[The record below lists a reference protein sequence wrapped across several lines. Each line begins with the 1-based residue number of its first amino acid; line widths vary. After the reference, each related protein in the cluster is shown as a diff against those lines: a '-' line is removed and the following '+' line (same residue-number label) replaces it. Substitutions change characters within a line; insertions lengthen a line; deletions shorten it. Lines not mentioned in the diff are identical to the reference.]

1 MNKDILKSII
11 AISFVFISL
20 LCASILHDMKSGA
33 KEEAKAKKKEEM
45 SKTYDDGSHDF
56 GFNLPLLIIDTKGNK
71 VSDSEKLKAYLQ
83 VYDSENKLN
92 YIADDPVITSDINIK
107 IRGNSTRAFPKKQYS
122 IELAKKN
129 NQERKEKLLGMNKES
144 DWVLNGPFADKSLM
158 RNYLVY
164 KTSRNIMEYA
174 SDAKFCEVI
183 VIDDG
188 SDTIKK
194 SHYKGVYILI
204 EKIKRGENRVDISK
218 SQSANDE
225 TSFIVSKNS
234 QKEGDI
240 TLGNYGY
247 ETSLYDYGINIE
259 YPTKNLTKEKYE
271 YINKHISEFERV
283 LYSYKFNDPYEGYN
297 KYIDVDTFV
306 DYYIINEF
314 FKNTDAGIL
323 STNIYKDY
331 NEKIKAGPVWDFNS
345 SLGNHSK
352 LIGPAFDYTGFY
364 MIEKT
369 WFGRLMEDITFAKN
383 VEERYKY
390 LRKTYLSDEF
400 LIDLIDETVLHLGD
414 AIERNFTTWP
424 IYMCNQ
430 PDMFKVSKGIFKQYE
445 NNPQALDKYLQQNP
459 EFLRSTNG
467 RSTSYEEEIT
477 RMKDFI
483 IQRGQWM
490 DENIDSLT
498 NWAK

>member
-1 MNKDILKSII
+1 MNKDILKSIM

-20 LCASILHDMKSGA
+20 LSASILHDMKSSA

-45 SKTYDDGSHDF
+45 NKVYDDETYDF

-71 VSDSEKLKAYLQ
+71 VSDTEKLKAYLQ

-92 YIADDPVITSDINIK
+92 YIVDDPVIASDINIK
-107 IRGNSTRAFPKKQYS
+107 IRGNSTKSFPKKQYS
-122 IELAKKN
+122 LELVTAKGKG
-129 NQERKEKLLGMNKES
+129 RDEKLLGMSKES

-158 RNYLVY
+158 RNYLIY
-164 KTSRNIMEYA
+164 KTSSNIMEYA
-174 SDAKFCEVI
+174 PDAKFCEVM

-194 SHYKGVYILI
+194 SHYKGVYVLI
-204 EKIKRGENRVDISK
+204 EKIKRDDDRVDIAS
-218 SQSANDE
+218 SQDSNDE
-225 TSFIVSKNS
+225 TSFIIAKNR

-240 TLGNYGY
+240 PLKNYGL
-247 ETSLYDYGINIE
+247 ETSLYEHGFNIE
-259 YPTKNLTKEKYE
+259 YPSKNLTKGKFE
-271 YINKHISEFERV
+271 YINKYVSEFERV
-283 LYSYKFNDPYEGYN
+283 LYSDKFNDPNEGYN

-314 FKNTDAGIL
+314 FKNTDAGIF
-323 STNIYKDY
+323 STNMYKDY
-331 NEKIKAGPVWDFNS
+331 NQKMKAGPVWDFNFA
-345 SLGNHSK
+345 LGNHTES
-352 LIGPAFDYTGFY
+352 IDQPFEYTGFY
-364 MIEKT
+364 MIERT
-369 WFGRLMEDITFAKN
+369 WFGRLMEDLTFAKK
-383 VEERYKY
+383 VEERYKD
-390 LRKTYLSDEF
+390 LRRTYLSDAF
-400 LIDLIDETVLHLGD
+400 LVDLIDKTVSHLGD
-414 AIERNFTTWP
+414 AVDRNFNTWP

-430 PDMFKVSKGIFKQYE
+430 INLFRDERDILQKYE
-445 NNPQALDKYLQQNP
+445 NNPQELDK
-459 EFLRSTNG
+459 FLRNSENLLRSDKG